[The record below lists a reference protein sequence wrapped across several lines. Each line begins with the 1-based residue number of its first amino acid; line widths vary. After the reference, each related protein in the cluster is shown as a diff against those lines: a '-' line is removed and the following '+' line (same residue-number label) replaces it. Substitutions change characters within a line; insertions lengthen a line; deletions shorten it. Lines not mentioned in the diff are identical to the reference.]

1 MKEEKKGKTWE
12 APRMI
17 YVGQVSEV
25 IQGGGG
31 KLSGPPTDPGE
42 PNKTPPSA

>member
-1 MKEEKKGKTWE
+1 MKEEKDQKKWE
-12 APRMI
+12 EPRMI

-25 IQGGGG
+25 IQQGGG

-42 PNKTPPSA
+42 PNKTPPSG